1 LPEPNNHLSFATFS
15 NAIDCLR
22 AIKCLKGKRVDIRQ
36 HQSFVSFFRLQTDL
50 VRHDKQSISTLSKI
64 KETMMRKDLQF
75 RNAIERRKKG
85 KPSKVF
91 IPPSCEEFKVCP
103 IMETAIVSKA

>member
-1 LPEPNNHLSFATFS
+1 
-15 NAIDCLR
+15 
-22 AIKCLKGKRVDIRQ
+22 
-36 HQSFVSFFRLQTDL
+36 
-50 VRHDKQSISTLSKI
+50 
-64 KETMMRKDLQF
+64 MMRKDLQF